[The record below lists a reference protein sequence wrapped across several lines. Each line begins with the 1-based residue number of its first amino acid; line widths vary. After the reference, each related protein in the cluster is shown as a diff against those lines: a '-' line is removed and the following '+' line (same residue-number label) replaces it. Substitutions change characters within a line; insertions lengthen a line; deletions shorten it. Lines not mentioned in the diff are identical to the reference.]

1 MMLLKLLLFSMMPLG
16 SLSGGLRNTRPY
28 LYEYSSIIREH
39 IPDPDEEREP
49 PVYLSRLTDY
59 RIVEF
64 YDDKATGIPEKYSEI
79 AEKITSYAKAGN
91 VSISFHAVACLMSTQ
106 YCDSLDEDLL
116 PSFFLFK
123 PNEKEGKEIT
133 KLSVNYILQ
142 QLGLPTVDDEEE
154 EPVHNRSLSDLQSD
168 VHRAFQ
174 TAISNVYDEGTNKLD
189 PIKSQTLKNFLLLL
203 HKTLPISWPV
213 HKLVKEVM
221 TNFMYVSKNS
231 AYLESIVKSYP
242 VKTETYSKNCSGKS
256 DGGFTCAFWEL
267 LHAVSVGVVEY
278 NKKAI
283 EKHETIA
290 TEYAAKIIRD
300 YIEVFGIGNTAIQS
314 LFINEFDSC
323 AHDRCHILSPKRE
336 GNVEDWIKL
345 PLWLSETHSSIK
357 YAVAKQRRRL
367 TAEETLRMQWPPVTL
382 CRKCWVGAEWNEE
395 IVFKYLEAEY
405 TQIEN
410 LDASARR
417 EIFGAQFE
425 NSTKTNALQTRQ
437 SSVVF
442 LSFFILAARIVMYKR
457 SLLTSSSGKKD

>member
-1 MMLLKLLLFSMMPLG
+1 
-16 SLSGGLRNTRPY
+16 
-28 LYEYSSIIREH
+28 
-39 IPDPDEEREP
+39 
-49 PVYLSRLTDY
+49 
-59 RIVEF
+59 
-64 YDDKATGIPEKYSEI
+64 
-79 AEKITSYAKAGN
+79 
-91 VSISFHAVACLMSTQ
+91 
-106 YCDSLDEDLL
+106 
-116 PSFFLFK
+116 
-123 PNEKEGKEIT
+123 
-133 KLSVNYILQ
+133 
-142 QLGLPTVDDEEE
+142 
-154 EPVHNRSLSDLQSD
+154 
-168 VHRAFQ
+168 
-174 TAISNVYDEGTNKLD
+174 
-189 PIKSQTLKNFLLLL
+189 
-203 HKTLPISWPV
+203 
-213 HKLVKEVM
+213 
-221 TNFMYVSKNS
+221 MYVSKNA

-242 VKTETYSKNCSGKS
+242 VKTETYSKSCSGQP

-290 TEYAAKIIRD
+290 TEYAAKILRD
-300 YIEVFGIGNTAIQS
+300 FIEVFGIGNPTIQS
-314 LFINEFDSC
+314 LFIDEFDSC

-336 GNVEDWIKL
+336 GEIEDWIKL

-367 TAEETLRMQWPPVTL
+367 SAEETLRMQWPPVKL

-425 NSTKTNALQTRQ
+425 NRAKVDTLQTRQ

-442 LSFFILAARIVMYKR
+442 LSFCILAARFVMYKR
-457 SLLTSSSGKKD
+457 SLLTNSSGKKD